1 MPPTP
6 EILNQSIE
14 TLFGELADSPKVEL
28 ANEAII
34 KISRNLSE
42 QGSFD
47 QYEGQFKVNPIL
59 LKCLYHP
66 NFEKTIK
73 NLVTLLSK

>member
-1 MPPTP
+1 M
-6 EILNQSIE
+6 NQSIE
-14 TLFGELADSPKVEL
+14 TLFGEAAESPKVEL
-28 ANEAII
+28 VNDAVI

-42 QGSFD
+42 EGSFG
-47 QYEGQFKVNPIL
+47 QHEGQFRVNPTL
-59 LKCLYHP
+59 LKCVYHP